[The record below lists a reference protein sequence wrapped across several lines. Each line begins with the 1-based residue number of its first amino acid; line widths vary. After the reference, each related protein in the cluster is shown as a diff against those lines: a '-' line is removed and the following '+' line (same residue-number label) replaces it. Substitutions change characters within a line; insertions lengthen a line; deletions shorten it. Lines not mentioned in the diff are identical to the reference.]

1 MARIRKFVAY
11 RKLERPYTRTSKYKD
26 KAYVHASPH
35 KNIVKFDIGN
45 LTKKYPFT
53 VNLNVKS
60 ALQIRDNAL
69 ESARQTS
76 SRVLEKGLGQN
87 GFHLKLRVYPFHI
100 LRENPLAS
108 GAGADRF
115 STGMQKAFGKPIGN
129 AAQIKQG
136 ETIFQLS
143 VDKPN
148 LELAKIALTRAYKKL
163 PGSCTIQV
171 MENKTV

>member
-129 AAQIKQG
+129 AAQMKQG
-136 ETIFQLS
+136 QTVFQ
-143 VDKPN
+143 VDVEKQHIP
-148 LELAKIALTRAYKKL
+148 LAKKALERAASKL
-163 PGSCTIQV
+163 PCSCSITII
-171 MENKTV
+171 